1 MVKGCQPR
9 GQCLEVRKVTSISEA
24 RKAKPL
30 LANIPFVSAQE
41 DNLILT
47 EEDKQKWI
55 FPNFEFIFLTTKQ
68 GSLFV
73 DITYIYIS

>member
-9 GQCLEVRKVTSISEA
+9 GHCLEVRKVTFISEA

-41 DNLILT
+41 DNLTLT

-55 FPNFEFIFLTTKQ
+55 F
-68 GSLFV
+68 
-73 DITYIYIS
+73 